1 LWNEAWVWINEHML
15 LSDGLPWGGFRESG
29 LGKEGSVYGI
39 EEYTKLKTVY
49 ADLREEQTKPWRK
62 L

>member
-1 LWNEAWVWINEHML
+1 ML